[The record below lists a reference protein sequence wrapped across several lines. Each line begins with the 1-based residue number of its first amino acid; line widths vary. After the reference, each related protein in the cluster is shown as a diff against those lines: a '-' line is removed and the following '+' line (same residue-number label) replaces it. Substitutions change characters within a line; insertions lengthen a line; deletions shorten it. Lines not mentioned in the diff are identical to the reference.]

1 MAANKKIPN
10 SYILLVLFLCAC
22 MVFFASCSAFEEGVV
37 SAELP
42 LGPQSVWNEWPQPS
56 DQGGATGAEYSA
68 KGVLTS
74 DTGTHLNLMA
84 AWETEQT
91 TDSPAVDFSIK
102 IYLVY
107 HKTLSLPEKTGNQLI
122 IDGQTVEFAV
132 DAHTSYPE
140 SASPLLLYSYKTKIA
155 REAGQERDLQIAV
168 EYQFDA
174 EYEGYYFDAL
184 KAQTTICLSEKYA
197 AMPESCEIP
206 FEVVRQYPELPN
218 GCEVTSLA
226 MVLGHLGFTV
236 SKVALK
242 NDYLPIGEAD
252 FYRWNIGDPSH
263 YSSYGCYSPVIAET
277 ARQYL
282 RAQNSA
288 HEVKDLTHF
297 CIDEIYFQLSEGRPV
312 MVWVTQDLNV
322 QPYITDCWQ
331 SDGTEYRWKAPLHCV
346 VLIGYDQKASTVTL
360 ADPLYGIVERDM
372 ELFETRWHQMGEQAV
387 MID

>member
-1 MAANKKIPN
+1 
-10 SYILLVLFLCAC
+10 
-22 MVFFASCSAFEEGVV
+22 
-37 SAELP
+37 
-42 LGPQSVWNEWPQPS
+42 
-56 DQGGATGAEYSA
+56 
-68 KGVLTS
+68 
-74 DTGTHLNLMA
+74 
-84 AWETEQT
+84 
-91 TDSPAVDFSIK
+91 
-102 IYLVY
+102 
-107 HKTLSLPEKTGNQLI
+107 
-122 IDGQTVEFAV
+122 
-132 DAHTSYPE
+132 
-140 SASPLLLYSYKTKIA
+140 
-155 REAGQERDLQIAV
+155 
-168 EYQFDA
+168 
-174 EYEGYYFDAL
+174 
-184 KAQTTICLSEKYA
+184 
-197 AMPESCEIP
+197 MPESCEIP

-346 VLIGYDQKASTVTL
+346 VLIGYDQKAGTVTL